1 MSRIQGAA
9 LTLVQR
15 TLITPKMYD
24 ITSYRNALA
33 KTICEMFR
41 VVEEL
46 NWFEVYMMYE
56 HPSLPPKDERDIFYI
71 HDLDFY
77 KAFHEVLLGLSSEFG
92 KDAKVVIGIQ
102 DLPDIALKVEHDN

>member
-1 MSRIQGAA
+1 
-9 LTLVQR
+9 
-15 TLITPKMYD
+15 
-24 ITSYRNALA
+24 
-33 KTICEMFR
+33 MFR